1 MKLQRRHLKR
11 AGITLLLLAVFAGG
25 MLGVRGYR
33 LATFAYDLESQLRY
47 LIDDGGTIGTS
58 PAAETFSDLYLQVIF
73 GDNPQLLEQVRTNI
87 REGVERDPDLML
99 GEVAA
104 MLVTHRE
111 DDNGSVLD
119 VAVHVIGG
127 FPLGRMA
134 PQFHRDGFFRQHVD
148 ENLWSVANTALRFAG
163 REMVLLADEEVAD
176 RQSAVL
182 DGIFDGRV
190 GPLLVQMEE
199 PIFYTMVLPNPR
211 RVMPPQLRHHI
222 SAVIYQ
228 GAISH
233 HAGRNELVLL
243 TNSRRSANYT
253 MSVISDLKRVAE
265 LALKTRFDGVEYEA
279 EWGTTT
285 GPWWSY
291 EMAQTSEQTTIE
303 REDNL
308 VRLTSDFERVMVNA
322 IVKSIERFGRDWRRK
337 RLVMEEGLDP
347 READRRMASRSPLHY
362 WSDEHRWGPDWPVA
376 PSDEER
382 RLLDSQVELRNA
394 ERTRERAEA
403 QLRRHEEA
411 AQQANERREELEAA
425 AAREAETEEGVSART
440 ASRLQAARERANEA
454 ETQLASTRE
463 DVDSARQAQQN
474 AEAEVERA
482 ERAFADAQE
491 RRLQRVSR

>member
-1 MKLQRRHLKR
+1 MKRRYFKLV
-11 AGITLLLLAVFAGG
+11 GGTLLVLALATGG
-25 MLGVRGYR
+25 FLGFRGYR

-58 PAAETFSDLYLQVIF
+58 PAAETFSDIYLEIIF
-73 GDNPQLLEQVRTNI
+73 GHNGQLLEQVRENI
-87 REGVERDPDLML
+87 RRGVQRDPDLML

-104 MLVTHRE
+104 MLVTYRE
-111 DDNGSVLD
+111 DEEENVLD
-119 VAVHVIGG
+119 VAVHVVGG

-134 PQFHRDGFFRQHVD
+134 PQFHRDGFFRQHLD
-148 ENLWSVANTALRFAG
+148 EKLWNVANTALRFAG

-182 DGIFDGRV
+182 DGIFEGRV

-199 PIFYTMVLPNPR
+199 PIFYSLVLPNPR

-222 SAVIYQ
+222 SAVVYQ

-233 HAGRNELVLL
+233 HAGRNEVVLL

-265 LALKTRFDGVEYEA
+265 MALKTRFDGVEYEA
-279 EWGTTT
+279 AWGTTR

-291 EMAQTSEQTTIE
+291 EMAQTSDQTTIE
-303 REDNL
+303 REENL

-347 READRRMASRSPLHY
+347 READRRMASQSPLHY

-376 PSDEER
+376 PSEEER
-382 RLLDSQVELRNA
+382 RLLDGQVELRNA
-394 ERTRERAEA
+394 ERAAERAEA
-403 QLRRHEEA
+403 QLQRHEETA
-411 AQQANERREELEAA
+411 RRATERREELEAA
-425 AAREAETEEGVSART
+425 AAREAETETGVT
-440 ASRLQAARERANEA
+440 AATEAALQTARERASEA
-454 ETQLASTRE
+454 ETQLASARE
-463 DVDSARQAQQN
+463 RANSAQQALRD
-474 AEAEVERA
+474 AEAEVEEA
-482 ERAFADAQE
+482 ERAFADARE